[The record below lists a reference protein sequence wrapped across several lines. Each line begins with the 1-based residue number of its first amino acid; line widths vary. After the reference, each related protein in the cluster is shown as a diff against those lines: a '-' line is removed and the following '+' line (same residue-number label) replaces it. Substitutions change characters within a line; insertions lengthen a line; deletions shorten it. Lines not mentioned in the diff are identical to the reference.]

1 VSNSPLSIRLPVNL
15 SNGFFDSDWQKL
27 ARDNGLYEHCQFR
40 TSFINAQ
47 WNDSTSSYRIRLKEG
62 THFGPDAPDS
72 KSINN
77 GSSDPSQGQIVEKEY
92 NILVSCIGGF
102 SFPLT
107 PKMRGLPN
115 PYKDDKPIL
124 EKPDEIL
131 ARFSHAAAIRG
142 DLSEVQEEDKFK
154 GLVLHPSRWPRQ
166 GVDLHDK
173 KVIVFGNGCS
183 G

>member
-1 VSNSPLSIRLPVNL
+1 M
-15 SNGFFDSDWQKL
+15 

-40 TSFINAQ
+40 TSFINAK

-72 KSINN
+72 QSVNN
-77 GSSDPSQGQIVEKEY
+77 GSSDPSQGKIVEKEY

-131 ARFSHAAAIRG
+131 ARFSHAAATRG
-142 DLSEVQEEDKFK
+142 DLSEVEEEDKFK